1 MEGSDMGFPSPAQD
15 YMGEHIS
22 FDQLFEMHR
31 PGTYVVQH
39 AFSSVRECI
48 KSGAR
53 LVVEMGA
60 KPCDGSLVV
69 CVIDG
74 QFRIKRLRL
83 HPSPRLE
90 HLDRLNEVILL
101 NDDAEPVEIRGVVKY
116 VVNDART
123 GEFDDTPVM

>member
-1 MEGSDMGFPSPAQD
+1 MGFPSPASD
-15 YMGEHIS
+15 YIDDRIS

-31 PGTYVVQH
+31 PGTYVMEHTV
-39 AFSSVRECI
+39 SSVRECI

-53 LVVEMGA
+53 LIVEMGA

-69 CVIDG
+69 CIIDG
-74 QFRIKRLRL
+74 QFKLKRLRL
-83 HPSPRLE
+83 YPSPRLE
-90 HLDRLNEVILL
+90 HLDRLNEIILL
-101 NDDAEPVEIRGVVKY
+101 DDESGDIEIKGVVKY